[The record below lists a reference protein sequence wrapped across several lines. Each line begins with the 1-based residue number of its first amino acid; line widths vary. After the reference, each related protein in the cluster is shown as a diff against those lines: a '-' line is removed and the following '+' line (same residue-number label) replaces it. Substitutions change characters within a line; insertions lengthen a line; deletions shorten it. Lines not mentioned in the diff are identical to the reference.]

1 MNFAKR
7 GSRRAVPAQNDR
19 GRLLNEEGFRDQEN
33 RYRRAWIE
41 AREVTVEQIRGGDQP
56 KCRLGRM
63 RSGSYDRR
71 SILMRNRWSWDGR
84 RRTFAAAGR
93 TIARKP
99 GRISER

>member
-7 GSRRAVPAQNDR
+7 GSRRAAPAQNDR

-33 RYRRAWIE
+33 RYRQAWIE
-41 AREVTVEQIRGGDQP
+41 VREVAVEQPPRGDQP
-56 KCRLGRM
+56 KRRLGCM
-63 RSGSYDRR
+63 RSGSHDKR